1 MPSAEKLIIFDFD
14 GVICNSFYDSLYTAI
29 HAYFSVHPKNRL
41 PLDRPLRPENV
52 FKFEREHLDF
62 CRKFYELMPLGN
74 FAMDYY
80 VALDIITEN
89 RFSEIT
95 SQEDF
100 NRYREAIPRGRLTR
114 YSDEFYGFRRRMQES
129 QPGQWASLLPPFE
142 TIPETIRSL
151 SAKHR
156 LAIATSK
163 DIRSVDIL
171 LDHYAIAGC
180 FPSGS
185 ILDKDYAE
193 SKRAHLLRFHEQHGI
208 PFDRMYFIDDKV
220 LHLVSVADL
229 GVVCHLAAWGFNT
242 PREHDI
248 ARDYGC
254 HVLELEQLASI
265 AQ

>member
-1 MPSAEKLIIFDFD
+1 MRSAEKLIVFDFD

-29 HAYFSVHPKNRL
+29 HAYFAVHPKNRL
-41 PLDRPLRPENV
+41 PLDRPLPPDAV

-62 CRKFYELMPLGN
+62 CRMFFELMPLGN

-80 VALDIITEN
+80 VALDIITTQ

-95 SQEDF
+95 TQDDF
-100 NRYREAIPRGRLTR
+100 ITHKETIARGILDR
-114 YSDEFYGFRRRMQES
+114 YSDEFYTFRRRMQES
-129 QPGQWASLLPPFE
+129 RPEEWASLLPPFE
-142 TIPETIRSL
+142 IIPETIRSL
-151 SAKHR
+151 ASKHP

-171 LDHYAIAGC
+171 LRHYALAGC
-180 FPSGS
+180 FPAGT

-193 SKRAHLLRFHEQHGI
+193 SKRAHLVRFHERHGI
-208 PFDRMYFIDDKV
+208 PFERMYFIDDKV

-242 PREHDI
+242 PREHAV
-248 ARDYGC
+248 ARDCGC
-254 HVLELEQLASI
+254 RVLELEQLASI
-265 AQ
+265 AD